1 MIGLPRG
8 QNALSHCFDEHYK
21 KEAIKIEKI
30 KISLIHSMKAH
41 RMLENFTMGVGGRSG
56 LWGSHN
62 NEKMGIEFQHAQ

>member
-41 RMLENFTMGVGGRSG
+41 RMLENFTGRGEGHRVSQKRKNR
-56 LWGSHN
+56 H
-62 NEKMGIEFQHAQ
+62 

>member
-41 RMLENFTMGVGGRSG
+41 RMLVHFTMGGGV
-56 LWGSHN
+56 
-62 NEKMGIEFQHAQ
+62 